1 MKKKIF
7 SIALLACVIVLSIAG
22 ASVAY
27 FTDTDEKTN
36 VFTAGN
42 VDIEL
47 DDNVFTTLSDE
58 DETVY
63 PGQQLGGAATIRNV
77 GSEDAFIGA
86 IISFTKNIGEEAK
99 VKALFTGLVA
109 NGTDYTVKYDSTEY
123 KLYIVKTAKL
133 NGKNDAVTD
142 EATLFNGIAIPA
154 AWGNTEMSAFNGV
167 QISVKAYAT
176 QTVGFGENNTAANA
190 LVTAFATDW
199 ADFASLS

>member
-27 FTDTDEKTN
+27 FTDTDEEAYT
-36 VFTAGN
+36 FTAGN
-42 VDIEL
+42 VDIKFEG
-47 DDNVFTTLSDE
+47 DVFTTLSDT
-58 DETVY
+58 TVY
-63 PGQQLGGAATIRNV
+63 PGQQLGGAAKIQNV
-77 GSEDAFIGA
+77 GSEDAFVGA
-86 IISFTKNIGEEAK
+86 IISFSKDIGGEAQ

-109 NGTDYTVKYDSTEY
+109 NGADYAVKYDSAAH

-133 NGKNDAVTD
+133 DAETG
-142 EATLFNGIAIPA
+142 EATLFDGIAIPA
-154 AWGNTEMSAFNGV
+154 AWGNDEMSAFSGA

-176 QTVGFGENNTAANA
+176 QTVGFEENTAAKA
-190 LVTAFATDW
+190 LATAFATDW